1 MIEQENFM
9 IHAINEAIKGQE
21 LNEIPV
27 GAIIVNEEK
36 KIIARAH
43 NLVEKYNNPIMHAE
57 KLVIEKAL
65 NVTKRRYLENCEI
78 WVTLEPC
85 VMCLGMIKLSRIK
98 RLYYGAQNKKDNF
111 SKNNQKIYSKQQGFK
126 YTFEIYPG
134 ISSEKCENLLKLF
147 FKNLR

>member
-1 MIEQENFM
+1 MIEQEDFM
-9 IHAINEAIKGQE
+9 IHAISEAIKGKE

-43 NLVEKYNNPIMHAE
+43 NLVEKYNNPMMHAE
-57 KLVIEKAL
+57 KLAIEKAL
-65 NVTKRRYLENCEI
+65 NVTKKRYLENCEI

-85 VMCLGMIKLSRIK
+85 DMCLGMIKLSRIK
-98 RLYYGAQNKKDNF
+98 RLYYGAQHKRGHFSMNYEKK
-111 SKNNQKIYSKQQGFK
+111 YSKQKDFK

-134 ISSEKCENLLKLF
+134 ISSEKCEDLLKLF